1 MINLHYLVKHCN
13 KKFMRK
19 GIFLLL
25 IWPVLVQAQDKK
37 SFLINGNIKSVPEN
51 AQVILLGFNG
61 TDTLAKTTVQQGIF
75 KLTGFVDNTDARIIL
90 FPSLQR
96 RLVVFMGGDTVNIVG
111 NSESDIS
118 ITGSPSNLDYEEFI
132 YDIKPINDYVSFY
145 RNQMMSAT
153 TQGAHDTAAIM
164 LNTAYNIYQNAID
177 RFIER
182 KKNSPVAALLLA
194 YSYDTDPNRDVILL
208 EKRYNQLD
216 STALQTQF
224 AKNLAS
230 VIKQDKVGAVGTQSV
245 DFSQADTAGKNVSL
259 SQFRGKYV
267 LIDFWASWCRPCRME
282 NPNVVAAFNKYKDK
296 NFTVLGVSLD
306 AEKPNWIQAIHH
318 DNLTWTHV
326 SDLKQFQNAVA
337 ELYHIK
343 EIPQNILVDPTGRI
357 VARNLRG
364 DALIQKLN
372 EILQ

>member
-1 MINLHYLVKHCN
+1 MHKIFSILLMLPMLIN
-13 KKFMRK
+13 
-19 GIFLLL
+19 
-25 IWPVLVQAQDKK
+25 AQSKK
-37 SFLINGNIKSVPEN
+37 SFLITGSIKSIPEN

-61 TDTLAKTTVQQGIF
+61 TDTLATTSVQQGVFIL
-75 KLTGFVDNTDARIIL
+75 KGSVENTDARIIL

-96 RLVVFMGGDTVNIVG
+96 RMVLFMGNDTVNIVG
-111 NSESDIS
+111 TSENDIS
-118 ITGSPSNLDYEEFI
+118 ITGSLTNLDYEEFL

-153 TQGAHDTAAIM
+153 SQGLHDSAVIE

-194 YSYDTDPNRDVILL
+194 YSYDTDPNRDVLLL
-208 EKRYNQLD
+208 EKRYNQLGD
-216 STALQTQF
+216 VALQSQF
-224 AKNLAS
+224 AKNLAN
-230 VIKQDKVGAVGTQSV
+230 VIKEDKVGAVGTQSI
-245 DFSQADTAGKNVSL
+245 DFSQTDTAGKTVSL
-259 SQFRGKYV
+259 SQFKGKYV

-282 NPNVVAAFNKYKDK
+282 NPNVVAAYNKYKAK

-306 AEKPNWIQAIHH
+306 AEKPNWLQAIHA

-326 SDLKQFQNAVA
+326 SDLKQFQNTVA
-337 ELYHIK
+337 ELYHVK
-343 EIPQNILVDPTGRI
+343 EIPQNILVDPNGKI

-364 DALIQKLN
+364 DALMQKLD